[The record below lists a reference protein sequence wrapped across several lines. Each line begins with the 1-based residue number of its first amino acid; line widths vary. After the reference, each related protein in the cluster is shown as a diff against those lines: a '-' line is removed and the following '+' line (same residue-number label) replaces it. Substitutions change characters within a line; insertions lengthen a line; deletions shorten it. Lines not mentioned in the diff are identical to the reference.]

1 MASNMTNPFLENEV
15 KKSDVT
21 LSRIAGLREKLATAV
36 EAGLPT
42 AELRKAISMTEAQC
56 LRERDDEANQAI
68 AAEQQRAEA
77 AKARAA
83 ALTADAIAAI
93 SSNANRFAI

>member
-1 MASNMTNPFLENEV
+1 M
-15 KKSDVT
+15 KKSEAT
-21 LSRIAGLREKLATAV
+21 LSRIATMREKLAAAV

-56 LRERDDEANQAI
+56 LRERNDEANQAI

-77 AKARAA
+77 AQARAA
-83 ALTADAIAAI
+83 ELTEQALEAI
-93 SSNANRFAI
+93 SSNASRFTI

>member
-1 MASNMTNPFLENEV
+1 M

-21 LSRIAGLREKLATAV
+21 LSRIATMREKLATAV

-42 AELRKAISMTEAQC
+42 AELRKAIAMTEAQC
-56 LRERDDEANQAI
+56 LRERDDEASQAV

-83 ALTADAIAAI
+83 ELAAEAIKAI

>member
-1 MASNMTNPFLENEV
+1 LENEL
-15 KKSDVT
+15 KKSEAT
-21 LSRIAGLREKLATAV
+21 LSRIAGLREKLAAAV

-77 AKARAA
+77 AQTRAA
-83 ALTADAIAAI
+83 ELAAEAIASI
-93 SSNANRFAI
+93 SGSADRFTI